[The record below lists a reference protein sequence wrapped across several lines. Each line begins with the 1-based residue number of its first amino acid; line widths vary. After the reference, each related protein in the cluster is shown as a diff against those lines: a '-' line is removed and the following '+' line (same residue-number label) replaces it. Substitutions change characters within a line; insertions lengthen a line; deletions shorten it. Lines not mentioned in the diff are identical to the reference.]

1 MSDSNRPINPSQLSH
16 NLPGIQRHITTHDTT
31 GLAKIYTS
39 TPGQW
44 SSLFNDTIALNV
56 GYTTSFPPQMTSDA
70 DILDHEYVL
79 SKGHLGLTKPN
90 GTVCRFVDFSP
101 GHKPVMH
108 RTQSLDYGVVIEGEM
123 ELILDSGEKRIMG
136 RGDLAVQRAT
146 NHAWRNTSETEWA
159 RMFFVL
165 QASEKVLVGGKELGE
180 DLSAAGE
187 EKEALRQ
194 KEKGQR
200 EGK

>member
-1 MSDSNRPINPSQLSH
+1 
-16 NLPGIQRHITTHDTT
+16 
-31 GLAKIYTS
+31 
-39 TPGQW
+39 
-44 SSLFNDTIALNV
+44 
-56 GYTTSFPPQMTSDA
+56 
-70 DILDHEYVL
+70 
-79 SKGHLGLTKPN
+79 
-90 GTVCRFVDFSP
+90 
-101 GHKPVMH
+101 
-108 RTQSLDYGVVIEGEM
+108 M